1 MISRLMARLVAIGC
15 ALALAVV
22 ALPTSRAAAATTA
35 RPSDFNGDGYADLA
49 IGAPASLMNGRT
61 GEVNVLYGSRSG
73 LTAAGDQVWSQATT
87 GVQGTAEPYEEFGAV
102 LASGDFDS
110 DGHADLAIG
119 VPGDTFGGIRA
130 VGAVNVLYG
139 SATGLTAA
147 GDQRWSRVGLPPVSF
162 GGAFGSALAAGD
174 FDADGYVD
182 LAIGARDDDPDPG
195 PSSPTGVVV
204 ILRGSGSGL
213 TATGVQVL
221 RADQIATPDPLPID
235 VLRLGFSLVAGDFDG
250 NGIADLAAGA
260 PDSGDLAL
268 LPEIDRP
275 GAVAVF
281 YGSTDGLDTSSSELW
296 HQDSPGIPGDD
307 EANDQFATSLAAG
320 DLDGDG
326 DDDLVVGAPYSD
338 GVEAGT
344 VTVIEGSPDGLT
356 STDSQRWDQDVAGV
370 PGVGEANDRFGAALA
385 IGDFDGDDAEDLAVG
400 MPGEQLASNACAGQ
414 VIVLRGSA
422 TGLNVTGVRAWTQD
436 SPGVPGRVR
445 ACHLF
450 GTALSALDFGR
461 SGRPDLAVGVPGQGV
476 DGHRWAGMVDVLYGS
491 STGLVGTKAQGWSQA
506 SPGVKGVPG
515 NYELFGASLAH

>member
-1 MISRLMARLVAIGC
+1 MARLVAIGC
-15 ALALAVV
+15 ALALAVA
-22 ALPTSRAAAATTA
+22 ALPTSRAAAATAA

-49 IGAPASLMNGRT
+49 IGAPASLMNSRR
-61 GEVNVLYGSRSG
+61 GEVNVLYGSRTG
-73 LTAAGDQVWSQATT
+73 LTATGDQVWSQATP
-87 GVQGTAEPYEEFGAV
+87 GVQGIADRYEQFGAV

-119 VPGDTFGGIRA
+119 VPGDNVGGVRA

-162 GGAFGSALAAGD
+162 GGAFGSSLAAGD
-174 FDADGYVD
+174 FDADGYWD

-195 PSSPTGVVV
+195 PSSPAGVVV
-204 ILRGSGSGL
+204 ILRGASAGL
-213 TATGVQVL
+213 TAVGVQVL
-221 RADQIATPDPLPID
+221 SDEQIATPDPLPID

-260 PDSGDLAL
+260 PDSGDLDL

-281 YGSTDGLDTSSSELW
+281 YGSTNGLDSSSSELW

-307 EANDQFATSLAAG
+307 EANVQFGTSLAAG

-326 DDDLVVGAPYSD
+326 DDDLVVGAPDEDTSD
-338 GVEAGT
+338 GADGS

-356 STDSQRWDQDVAGV
+356 ATDSQRWDQDVAGV
-370 PGVGEANDRFGAALA
+370 PGVGEANDQFGAALA
-385 IGDFDGDDAEDLAVG
+385 VGDFDGDSADDLAIGVPGKDVG
-400 MPGEQLASNACAGQ
+400 QGIDEGR

-422 TGLNVTGVRAWTQD
+422 TGLTATGVRAWTQD
-436 SPGVPGRVR
+436 SPGIPGR
-445 ACHLF
+445 AGIGDQL
-450 GTALSALDFGR
+450 GTALTALDFGR

-476 DGHRWAGMVDVLYGS
+476 DGHRWAGMVNVLYGS
-491 STGLVGTKAQGWSQA
+491 STGLVGTNAQGWSQA
-506 SPGVKGVPG
+506 SPGIKGVPG